1 MKAVFMKD
9 LGGLVRRPLIL
20 VFLTMMLVGL
30 TTLITGYWP
39 ISESLTPD
47 EISQRGQRVW
57 QFSTLIELAFIALLS
72 PAISAPALSSERRSG
87 TFTLVMLSGI
97 HPLALATAKLGARF
111 LIIALAVLLPFPILL
126 AAATLGGTDITTAL
140 QTMTVL
146 LTLGLL
152 ASAVGVFYSALFDQ
166 DHRSIFA
173 SYLTLSLPLSLPLLL
188 PALGLT
194 QSALQSSRFSLWEA
208 FVSPYSNLLYVSN
221 PASFQ
226 AREVYAQYF
235 WVQPFLYTIL
245 AACFVLLSWPL
256 ISRSLLRDPDSKGF
270 RRSIFEKVLESL
282 LNLGQWRQKLSKNP
296 IYWRETSL
304 QTMLRFRNSHR
315 FNFYAL
321 LATIALIVLNSFP
334 STAKVLEQ
342 IVTPINIAPTPQLKV
357 HSTII
362 AFLLGVISL
371 ATTVTATVS
380 IGRERQSG
388 LMQQLA
394 ITPLRFNTFFVGKA
408 MGISQNLILLLI
420 LPLLYAFVAVLQG
433 QISALTV
440 PLLLAAVPLI
450 AFFSIIQGIFCALA
464 AENQTRAIVMAL
476 FLLGVEA
483 FGPFCCLFSF
493 NPAYLGYLIVV
504 NTDSSQAGGDKMLF
518 LIWTL
523 VSFAAHIFALY
534 TLSRWLKASFD
545 RFLGRVGT
553 MELQVESARP

>member
-9 LGGLVRRPLIL
+9 LGGLVRRPLVL
-20 VFLTMMLVGL
+20 VFLTLMLVGL
-30 TTLITGYWP
+30 TTLITAYWP
-39 ISESLTPD
+39 ISEALTPD

-57 QFSTLIELAFIALLS
+57 QYSTLIELAFIALLS

-126 AAATLGGTDITTAL
+126 TAATLGGTDITTAF
-140 QTMTVL
+140 QTMMVL
-146 LTLGLL
+146 LTLGLF
-152 ASAVGVFYSALFDQ
+152 ASSLGVFFSALFDQ

-173 SYLTLSLPLSLPLLL
+173 SYLTLSIPMSLPLLL
-188 PALGLT
+188 PAFGVT
-194 QSALQSSRFSLWEA
+194 QSALQTSRFSLWEA

-235 WVQPFLYTIL
+235 WVQPLLYIVATGFL
-245 AACFVLLSWPL
+245 ALLSWPL
-256 ISRSLLRDPDSKGF
+256 ISRSLRRNQESKNLG
-270 RRSIFEKVLESL
+270 RSIFANILEKL

-321 LATIALIVLNSFP
+321 LATLALIALNAFP
-334 STAKVLEQ
+334 NTAKILEQ
-342 IVTPINIAPTPQLKV
+342 IVTPINFAPTPQLKV

-362 AFLLGVISL
+362 AVLLGVISL

-380 IGRERQSG
+380 IGRERESG

-394 ITPLRFNTFFVGKA
+394 ITPLRFNTFFVG
-408 MGISQNLILLLI
+408 
-420 LPLLYAFVAVLQG
+420 
-433 QISALTV
+433 
-440 PLLLAAVPLI
+440 
-450 AFFSIIQGIFCALA
+450 
-464 AENQTRAIVMAL
+464 
-476 FLLGVEA
+476 
-483 FGPFCCLFSF
+483 
-493 NPAYLGYLIVV
+493 
-504 NTDSSQAGGDKMLF
+504 
-518 LIWTL
+518 
-523 VSFAAHIFALY
+523 
-534 TLSRWLKASFD
+534 
-545 RFLGRVGT
+545 
-553 MELQVESARP
+553 